1 MCEMLGYSGTGQR
14 WKKGGVK
21 GLGRNKHG
29 KIEEKGGKRGCLSL
43 KNFLISAYL
52 IEPYAWLL
60 QFMLY
65 SAGEEGE
72 LWGKHKPA

>member
-1 MCEMLGYSGTGQR
+1 MGGREERTCVEFCMLCFKWTVRMCEMLGYSGTGQR

-29 KIEEKGGKRGCLSL
+29 KKEKKGGKRGCLSL

-52 IEPYAWLL
+52 IEPYA
-60 QFMLY
+60 
-65 SAGEEGE
+65 
-72 LWGKHKPA
+72 